1 MQNLGCNN
9 EDAKKNVLHEL
20 TEQGNGK
27 WVKGLTIT
35 VSSVLIFVVG
45 S

>member
-1 MQNLGCNN
+1 MQNLGATN
-9 EDAKKNVLHEL
+9 EDAKKNVLYEL

-35 VSSVLIFVVG
+35 VCLVIDASMW
-45 S
+45 